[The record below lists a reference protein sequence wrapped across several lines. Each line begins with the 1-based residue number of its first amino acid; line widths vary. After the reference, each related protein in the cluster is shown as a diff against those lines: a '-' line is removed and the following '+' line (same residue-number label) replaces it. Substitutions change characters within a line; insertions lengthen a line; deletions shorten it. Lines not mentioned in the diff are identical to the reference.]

1 MTLRTSLALSLFATL
16 AACAGSD
23 VSTVRMGGMFPARPA
38 NCQLE
43 LRNETLNYDLT
54 SHYDTVGTVTIR
66 GEANEP
72 PNSPR
77 LLALLKPQACE
88 LGGEL
93 VLVTTSMNV
102 SYPGTMRGDDSHH
115 SYLVMRK
122 KTAHT
127 PTSQTF

>member
-1 MTLRTSLALSLFATL
+1 MTLRTSLAFSVFATL
-16 AACAGSD
+16 AACGGSD
-23 VSTVRMGGMFPARPA
+23 ISTMRMGGVFPARPS

-43 LRNETLNYDLT
+43 LRNETLNYQLT
-54 SHYDTVGTVTIR
+54 SNYDTVGVITIR
-66 GEANEP
+66 GEAQEP

-77 LLALLKPQACE
+77 LLAMLKPQACE

-102 SYPGTMRGDDSHH
+102 TYPGTLRGDDSHH
-115 SYLVMRK
+115 MYMVMRK
-122 KTAHT
+122 KSAQT